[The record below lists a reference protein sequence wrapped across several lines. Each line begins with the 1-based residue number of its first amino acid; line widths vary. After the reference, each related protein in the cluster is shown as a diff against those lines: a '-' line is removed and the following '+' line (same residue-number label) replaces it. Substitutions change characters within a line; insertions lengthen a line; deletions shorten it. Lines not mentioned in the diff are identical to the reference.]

1 MMVDTWA
8 VYLLALALIGC
19 ASYITYLLREVKLYQ
34 EDVAVLTTVLQM
46 ASQQLKQ
53 DMEEDNET
61 RH

>member
-1 MMVDTWA
+1 MIVAPWA
-8 VYLLALALIGC
+8 LALLALALIGC

-34 EDVAVLTTVLQM
+34 EDVAVLTAVLQM

-53 DMEEDNET
+53 DMEEENET

>member
-8 VYLLALALIGC
+8 VYLLALTLIGC

>member
-8 VYLLALALIGC
+8 VYLLALTLIGC

-34 EDVAVLTTVLQM
+34 EDVVVLTTVLQM

>member
-19 ASYITYLLREVKLYQ
+19 ASYITYLLRVVNQYQ
-34 EDVAVLTTVLQM
+34 DDVAVLTTVLQL
-46 ASQQLKQ
+46 ASEQWKK
-53 DMEEDNET
+53 DKEEENET